1 MKKQVTDGLL
11 QIALLLS
18 ILRTDLNL
26 HNYLNLVGNQFT
38 YPEIHDILLGS
49 TSAYT
54 QTSNFHTNQWH
65 DGTSGYAHP
74 KSIDNYYASSV
85 FRELH
90 SLSHYR
96 RFDNVPTNLD
106 SYLLTAGEQLIPVPG
121 ENANDNSN
129 AVSTS
134 SGGSLGDSNN
144 NNVHGPSS
152 PEGAASSAAGPA
164 ESESQSPP
172 ANNAPIPPSFGS
184 ELTKEVKKANLNVL
198 SKQ

>member
-1 MKKQVTDGLL
+1 MTDGLL

-54 QTSNFHTNQWH
+54 QTSNFHSNQWH

-96 RFDNVPTNLD
+96 RFDNIPTNLN

-129 AVSTS
+129 GVSTS
-134 SGGSLGDSNN
+134 SSGSLGDSNN
-144 NNVHGPSS
+144 NNVQGPSS
-152 PEGAASSAAGPA
+152 PEGAATSAAGPA
-164 ESESQSPP
+164 ESESQSLP
-172 ANNAPIPPSFGS
+172 ANNAPILPSFES
-184 ELTKEVKKANLNVL
+184 ELTKEVKKA
-198 SKQ
+198 K